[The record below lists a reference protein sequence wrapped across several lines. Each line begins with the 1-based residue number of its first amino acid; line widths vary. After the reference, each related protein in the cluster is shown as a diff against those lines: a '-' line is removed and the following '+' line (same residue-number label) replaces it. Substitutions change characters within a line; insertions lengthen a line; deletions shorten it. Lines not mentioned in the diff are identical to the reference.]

1 MPLPGTSTCQCR
13 NCTRIHLMILT
24 MSATIETVNSLGKNV
39 EPWLMLRSAH
49 DQICRQDSSL
59 QPWQPRKCYQASSSV
74 LNVLVLCWSPLSLS
88 LSLSFARS
96 LALPERLGCR
106 R

>member
-1 MPLPGTSTCQCR
+1 
-13 NCTRIHLMILT
+13 MILT

-74 LNVLVLCWSPLSLS
+74 LNVLVLVTSLSLS
-88 LSLSFARS
+88 LSLSLARS